1 MNGIPIGHHA
11 VIDEDELTF
20 EFTRSSG
27 PGGQNVN
34 KVSTRVTLRFD
45 VGASPSLDPA
55 QKARIRKRLA
65 TRISR
70 QGILRVVVSKH
81 RAQSANRRAAV
92 ERFVD
97 LMTQALRVRKPR
109 KKTTVPAAVQRRRR
123 EEKTRCSQRRRERS
137 WRYDE

>member
-1 MNGIPIGHHA
+1 VNGIPIGHHA
-11 VIDEDELTF
+11 VIAEDELTF

-45 VGASPSLDPA
+45 VQASPTLNPA
-55 QKARIRKRLA
+55 QKVRIRKRLA

-70 QGILRVVVSKH
+70 QGVLRVVVSKH

-92 ERFVD
+92 ERFVE
-97 LMTQALRVRKPR
+97 LMTRALHVEKLR
-109 KKTTVPAAVQRRRR
+109 KKTKVPAAVKRRRR
-123 EEKTRCSQRRRERS
+123 EEKARCSQRRKERS
-137 WRYDE
+137 WRHDE